1 MAGVT
6 VKFVDSQFQEGEP
19 DLNGYGEESIAD
31 SYERAKEFMK
41 SLADGERFGG
51 NVYEGYTGDCVI
63 CVTHAFFLKR
73 VEILSGSLLFG
84 QQQIQYCSITS
95 VRFKKKI
102 KSPSELG
109 NYLTEA
115 GYKKTIE
122 FQNMKDSVKSIE
134 WGLEDYDIFLGL
146 KYFSEHIFGPTQ
158 KSRSNS
164 PGLKVE
170 SSKQMK
176 NIDGPNKKNR
186 RVITKMKP
194 KL

>member
-1 MAGVT
+1 MAGAT
-6 VKFVDSQFQEGEP
+6 VKFVDSQLQEGEP
-19 DLNGYGEESIAD
+19 DLNGYSEESIAD

-51 NVYEGYTGDCVI
+51 DVYEGYSGDCVI

-102 KSPSELG
+102 KSRSELG

-134 WGLEDYDIFLGL
+134 WGLEDYDIFLGM
-146 KYFSEHIFGPTQ
+146 KYFSEHIFGQTER
-158 KSRSNS
+158 SRSNS

-170 SSKQMK
+170 SSKQLK

-186 RVITKMKP
+186 RVITKWKP

>member
-1 MAGVT
+1 MAGGNLG
-6 VKFVDSQFQEGEP
+6 FADSQFQEGEP

-51 NVYEGYTGDCVI
+51 DVYEGYTGDCVI

-95 VRFKKKI
+95 VRFKRKI
-102 KSPSELG
+102 KSRSELG

-122 FQNMKDSVKSIE
+122 IENMKDTVKSIE
-134 WGLEDYDIFLGL
+134 WGLEDYDILLGM
-146 KYFSEHIFGPTQ
+146 KYFSEHIFGPTPR
-158 KSRSNS
+158 SRSTS

-170 SSKQMK
+170 SSKHLK
-176 NIDGPNKKNR
+176 DIHGPNRKNR
-186 RVITKMKP
+186 KFKGNRKP

>member
-1 MAGVT
+1 

-51 NVYEGYTGDCVI
+51 DVYEGYIGDCVI

-102 KSPSELG
+102 KSRSELG

-170 SSKQMK
+170 SSKQLK

>member
-1 MAGVT
+1 MAGAT
-6 VKFVDSQFQEGEP
+6 VKFVDSQLQEGEP
-19 DLNGYGEESIAD
+19 DLNGYSEESIAD

-51 NVYEGYTGDCVI
+51 DVYEGYTGDCVI

-102 KSPSELG
+102 KSRSELG

-134 WGLEDYDIFLGL
+134 WGLEDYDIFLGM
-146 KYFSEHIFGPTQ
+146 KYFSEHIFGQTER
-158 KSRSNS
+158 SRSNS

-170 SSKQMK
+170 SSKQLK

-186 RVITKMKP
+186 RVITKWKP

>member
-1 MAGVT
+1 MAGAT

-31 SYERAKEFMK
+31 SYERAKEFIK

-51 NVYEGYTGDCVI
+51 DVYEGYTGDCVI

-95 VRFKKKI
+95 VRFEKKI
-102 KSPSELG
+102 KSRSELG
-109 NYLTEA
+109 YYLTEA

-134 WGLEDYDIFLGL
+134 WGLEDYDMFLGM
-146 KYFSEHIFGPTQ
+146 KYFSEHIFGPKQ
-158 KSRSNS
+158 RSRSNS

-186 RVITKMKP
+186 RVITNWKP

>member
-1 MAGVT
+1 MAGAT

-31 SYERAKEFMK
+31 SYERAKAFIQ

-84 QQQIQYCSITS
+84 QQPIQYCSITS
-95 VRFKKKI
+95 VRIKKKI
-102 KSPSELG
+102 KSRSELA

-122 FQNMKDSVKSIE
+122 FQDMKDSVKSIE
-134 WGLEDYDIFLGL
+134 WGLEDYDIFLGMN
-146 KYFSEHIFGPTQ
+146 YFSEHIFGPSQ
-158 KSRSNS
+158 RSRSNS

-176 NIDGPNKKNR
+176 NFDGPNKKNR
-186 RVITKMKP
+186 TVITKMKP